1 MLTFDDFKADGRLPV
16 YQQILDYIKRGAVAG
31 TIADGDELPSRRV
44 LSARLGINPN
54 TVQKAFAL
62 LEEAGLIAS
71 RAGSGSVMTLTPERV
86 SELRAELLEDELH
99 GMVRV
104 LKQTGL
110 SAGEAAEL
118 IKKYW
123 EEDE

>member
-62 LEEAGLIAS
+62 LEEAGLIES
-71 RAGSGSVMTLTPERV
+71 RAGAKSVMTLPAGKLAA
-86 SELRAELLEDELH
+86 LRAELLEDELRS
-99 GMVRV
+99 MARV
-104 LKQTGL
+104 LRQTGL
-110 SAGEAAEL
+110 SKDEAAEL
-118 IKKYW
+118 IKKFW
-123 EEDE
+123 EEE

>member
-1 MLTFDDFKADGRLPV
+1 MISFDEFKADGRLPV

-62 LEEAGLIAS
+62 LED
-71 RAGSGSVMTLTPERV
+71 
-86 SELRAELLEDELH
+86 ELR

-104 LKQTGL
+104 LNQTGL
-110 SAGEAAEL
+110 ERDEAAEL
-118 IKKYW
+118 IRKYW
-123 EEDE
+123 EENEE

>member
-1 MLTFDDFKADGRLPV
+1 MLTFDDVKTDGRLPV
-16 YQQILDYIKRGAVAG
+16 YQQILEYVKRGAAAG

-86 SELRAELLEDELH
+86 SELRAELLEDELR
-99 GMVRV
+99 GTVRV

>member
-1 MLTFDDFKADGRLPV
+1 MLTFDDFKTDGRLPV
-16 YQQILDYIKRGAVAG
+16 YQQILEYVKRGAAAG

-62 LEEAGLIAS
+62 QEEAGLIAS

-86 SELRAELLEDELH
+86 SELRAELLEDELR

>member
-1 MLTFDDFKADGRLPV
+1 MLTFDDFKTDGRLPV
-16 YQQILDYIKRGAVAG
+16 YQQILEYVKRGAAAG

-86 SELRAELLEDELH
+86 SELRAELLEDELR

>member
-1 MLTFDDFKADGRLPV
+1 MITFDDFKADGRLPV

-62 LEEAGLIAS
+62 LEEAGLIES
-71 RAGSGSVMTLTPERV
+71 RAGSGSVMTLNGAKLA
-86 SELRAELLEDELH
+86 ELKAELLEGELL
-99 GMVRV
+99 GMVRT

-110 SAGEAAEL
+110 TADEAAEL
-118 IKKYW
+118 IRKYW
-123 EEDE
+123 EEA

>member
-1 MLTFDDFKADGRLPV
+1 MITFDDFKADGKLPV

-62 LEEAGLIAS
+62 LPVAS
-71 RAGSGSVMTLTPERV
+71 AAKNP
-86 SELRAELLEDELH
+86 ALLARLF
-99 GMVRV
+99 
-104 LKQTGL
+104 
-110 SAGEAAEL
+110 
-118 IKKYW
+118 W
-123 EEDE
+123 P